1 MNRIGLILGLL
12 LAALPLLA
20 QSQRNGGQR
29 FEEERSRVVLR
40 NLTRLNTEHL
50 EFSPT
55 YFKNGLV
62 FVSSRKRGGY
72 VDKDLKETYFD
83 LFFTELEPDG
93 SPGRIKPF
101 SLELNSPWHEGP
113 VTFTKDYKRIYF
125 TRNNFDAGGAVT
137 NKKGRVVLKIYE
149 AEWGAYNDW
158 ANVREMPFNGEE
170 FTTMHPTLHPD
181 GHRLYFSSD
190 RPGGFGKTDI
200 YMVEKIDGKWSEPI
214 NLGPEINT
222 AGSEVSPFFHESG
235 YFFFAS
241 DGHPGEGGMD
251 LYMVDMGGKRWGQ
264 LNNLGTP
271 FNTPDDDF
279 GFLMHPS
286 GMRGYF
292 SSNRQDGL
300 GKDDIYLFTVPDGL
314 GGVQVVKDVLSQIRV
329 WDERSRRTLEGVQVF
344 VKETDSF
351 GERIRPDP
359 ADPSKTITI
368 EEAVDNPDL
377 LGSPTFITGQR
388 GNGSV
393 QLDPEKAYTIIFE
406 KDGYETKQIGLY
418 AGGLPP
424 AIDVKLASI
433 ECIRLQGILENTET
447 GGIVGGAQVTI
458 QNSCTGLAETVE
470 SAPNGKYEYCL
481 EIGCS
486 FTITAQHDGFMSA
499 STAVSTEYLRGNRLF
514 RANLRMKPS
523 GDVREKGVAV
533 ERGSVFVLEQLTFER
548 GSDRI
553 SPGREKS
560 VYALA
565 DLLRQYPSLE
575 VEIGAH
581 TDTHGEATFNQRLS
595 LRRAERIK
603 RMLVDR
609 GIAGTRII
617 AFGYGEN
624 QLRNNCSEGVP
635 CSEEQHRENRR
646 IEVKIRRGAEGLT
659 ADQLEGNLLKGRR

>member
-1 MNRIGLILGLL
+1 MNRIGLILGIL
-12 LAALPLLA
+12 LAALPLLG

-50 EFSPT
+50 EFSPA
-55 YFKNGLV
+55 YYKNGLV

-72 VDKDLKETYFD
+72 VDKDLNETYFD

-101 SLELNSPWHEGP
+101 SMELNSPWHEGP
-113 VTFTKDYKRIYF
+113 VTFTKDYKTVYF
-125 TRNNFDAGGAVT
+125 TRNNFNAGGAVT
-137 NKKGRVVLKIYE
+137 NKNGRVVLKIYK
-149 AEWGAYNDW
+149 AEWGPYNDW
-158 ANVREMPFNGEE
+158 ANVQEMPFNGES

-181 GHRLYFSSD
+181 GQKLYFASD
-190 RPGGFGKTDI
+190 RPGGFGKNDI
-200 YMVEKIDGKWSEPI
+200 YMVEMIDGKWSEPI

-222 AGSEVSPFFHESG
+222 AGNEVSPFFHESG

-264 LNNLGTP
+264 LTNLGTP

-286 GMRGYF
+286 GTRGYF

-314 GGVQVVKDVLSQIRV
+314 GGVQVVTDVKSQIRV
-329 WDERSRRTLEGVQVF
+329 WDDRSRRTLEGVNVF

-351 GERIRPDP
+351 GERIRTNPT
-359 ADPSKTITI
+359 DPSQTITI
-368 EEAVDNPDL
+368 REALDDPDL

-388 GNGSV
+388 GSGSV
-393 QLDPEKAYTIIFE
+393 QLDPERAYTIIFE

-418 AGGLPP
+418 AGGMPP
-424 AIDVKLASI
+424 AIDVKLAAI
-433 ECIRLQGILENTET
+433 ECIRLQGILENVE
-447 GGIVGGAQVTI
+447 GGVVGGAQVTI

-486 FTITAQHDGFMSA
+486 FTISAQKDGFMSA

-514 RANLRMKPS
+514 RANLRMKSS
-523 GDVREKGVAV
+523 GEVRQKGPTV
-533 ERGSVFVLEQLTFER
+533 ERGSIFVLEQLTFER

-553 SPGREKS
+553 TPGREES
-560 VYALA
+560 VHALA
-565 DLLRQYPSLE
+565 DLLQRYPSLE

-581 TDTHGEATFNQRLS
+581 TDARGEASYNQRLS

-609 GIAGTRII
+609 GISATRII

-624 QLRNNCSEGVP
+624 QPRNHCAEGIP
-635 CSEEQHRENRR
+635 CSEEEHRENRR

-659 ADQLEGNLLKGRR
+659 ADQLEGNLVKGRR

>member
-1 MNRIGLILGLL
+1 MNRIGLILGIL
-12 LAALPLLA
+12 LAALPLLG

-55 YFKNGLV
+55 YYKNGLV

-72 VDKDLKETYFD
+72 VDKDLNETYFD

-113 VTFTKDYKRIYF
+113 VTFTKDYKTVYF
-125 TRNNFDAGGAVT
+125 TRNNFNSGGAVT
-137 NKKGRVVLKIYE
+137 NKNGRVVLKIYK
-149 AEWGAYNDW
+149 AEWGPYNDW
-158 ANVREMPFNGEE
+158 ANVQEMPFNGES

-181 GHRLYFSSD
+181 GQQLYFASD
-190 RPGGFGKTDI
+190 RPGGFGKNDI
-200 YMVEKIDGKWSEPI
+200 YMVEMINGKWSEPI

-222 AGSEVSPFFHESG
+222 AGNEVSPFFHESG

-241 DGHPGEGGMD
+241 DGHLGEGGMD

-264 LNNLGTP
+264 LTNLGTP

-286 GMRGYF
+286 GTRGYF

-314 GGVQVVKDVLSQIRV
+314 GGVQVVTDVKSQIRV
-329 WDERSRRTLEGVQVF
+329 WDERSRRTLEGVNVF

-351 GERIRPDP
+351 GERIRTNSTDL
-359 ADPSKTITI
+359 SQTITI
-368 EEAVDNPDL
+368 QEALDDPDL
-377 LGSPTFITGQR
+377 LGAPTFITGQR
-388 GNGSV
+388 GSGSV
-393 QLDPEKAYTIIFE
+393 QLDPESAYTIIFE

-418 AGGLPP
+418 AGGMPP
-424 AIDVKLASI
+424 AIDVKLAAI
-433 ECIRLQGILENTET
+433 ECIRLQGILENVE
-447 GGIVGGAQVTI
+447 GGVVGGAQVTI

-486 FTITAQHDGFMSA
+486 FTISAQKDGFMSA

-523 GDVREKGVAV
+523 GEVRQKGPAV
-533 ERGSVFVLEQLTFER
+533 ERGSIFVLEQLTFER

-553 SPGREKS
+553 TPGREES

-565 DLLRQYPSLE
+565 DLLQRHPSLE
-575 VEIGAH
+575 IEIGAH
-581 TDTHGEATFNQRLS
+581 TDARGEASYNQRLS

-609 GIAGTRII
+609 GISATRII

-624 QLRNNCSEGVP
+624 QPQNHCAEGIP
-635 CSEEQHRENRR
+635 CSEEEHRENRR
-646 IEVKIRRGAEGLT
+646 IEVKIRKGAEGLT
-659 ADQLEGNLLKGRR
+659 ADQLEGNLVKGRR

>member
-1 MNRIGLILGLL
+1 MNRIGLILGIL
-12 LAALPLLA
+12 LAALPLLG

-72 VDKDLKETYFD
+72 VDKDLNETYFD

-101 SLELNSPWHEGP
+101 SMELNSPWHEGP
-113 VTFTKDYKRIYF
+113 VTFTKDYKTVYF
-125 TRNNFDAGGAVT
+125 TRNNFNSGGAVT
-137 NKKGRVVLKIYE
+137 NKNGRVVLKIYK
-149 AEWGAYNDW
+149 AEWGPYNDW
-158 ANVREMPFNGEE
+158 ANVQEMPFNGES

-181 GHRLYFSSD
+181 GQQLYFASD
-190 RPGGFGKTDI
+190 RPGGFGKNDI
-200 YMVEKIDGKWSEPI
+200 YMVEMINGKWSEPI

-222 AGSEVSPFFHESG
+222 AGNEVSPFFHESG

-241 DGHPGEGGMD
+241 DGHPGEGSMD

-264 LNNLGTP
+264 LTNLGTP

-286 GMRGYF
+286 GTRGYF

-314 GGVQVVKDVLSQIRV
+314 GGVQVVTDVKSQIRV
-329 WDERSRRTLEGVQVF
+329 WDDRSRRTLEGVNVF

-351 GERIRPDP
+351 GERIRTNPT
-359 ADPSKTITI
+359 DPSQTITI
-368 EEAVDNPDL
+368 QEALDDPGL

-388 GNGSV
+388 GSGSV
-393 QLDPEKAYTIIFE
+393 QLDPERSYTIIFE

-418 AGGLPP
+418 EGGMPP
-424 AIDVKLASI
+424 NIDVKLAAI
-433 ECIRLQGILENTET
+433 ECIRLQGILENVE
-447 GGIVGGAQVTI
+447 GGVVGGAQVTI

-486 FTITAQHDGFMSA
+486 FTISAQKGGFMSA

-523 GDVREKGVAV
+523 GEVRQKGATV
-533 ERGSVFVLEQLTFER
+533 ERGSIFVLEQLTFER

-553 SPGREKS
+553 TPGREES

-565 DLLRQYPSLE
+565 DLLQRYPSLE
-575 VEIGAH
+575 IEIGAH
-581 TDTHGEATFNQRLS
+581 TDARGEASYNQRLS

-603 RMLVDR
+603 RILVDR
-609 GIAGTRII
+609 GISATRII
-617 AFGYGEN
+617 AFGYGGN
-624 QLRNNCSEGVP
+624 QPQNHCAEGIP
-635 CSEEQHRENRR
+635 CSEEEHRENRR

-659 ADQLEGNLLKGRR
+659 ADQLEGNLVKGRR